1 MPSPPPSGNADQRAE
16 QPGTVGAL
24 VARASRGDEDA
35 WGELV
40 SLYARRV
47 YALARARR
55 FSPDDAEE
63 ITQSVFVT
71 IASKLR
77 SADYDERGSFEPW
90 LFQIAANRVRDA
102 ARKARRAAAAM
113 DKVRDSADA
122 PGRAPRTDPAHPEEH
137 APLREALDALSE
149 ADREV
154 IELRHHCGMGFKAIA
169 ATLGEPLGTVLAR
182 HHRALAKLRDALTTT
197 DTPHALGGE
206 HA

>member
-1 MPSPPPSGNADQRAE
+1 MSSPPPSGNADQRAE

-35 WGELV
+35 WAELV
-40 SLYARRV
+40 ALYARRV
-47 YALARARR
+47 YALARSRR

-102 ARKARRAAAAM
+102 ARKAKRAGVAM
-113 DKVRDSADA
+113 DRVRDSGDA
-122 PGRAPRTDPAHPEEH
+122 PGRASRSEPASPDEH
-137 APLREALDALSE
+137 SALRDAIDALSD
-149 ADREV
+149 ADRDV
-154 IELRHHCGMGFKAIA
+154 IELRHHCGMSFKTIA

-197 DTPHALGGE
+197 ETPHALGGD
-206 HA
+206 HV